1 MPEPDP
7 GPVRVPCV
15 GVVVLDDAGRLLLIK
30 RGHPPSAGRWSI
42 PGGRVEEGETLE
54 QAAVREAR
62 EETGLDVVVGAVA
75 GRVELPGVGEEVYD
89 VTDFLATQAD
99 PRAVATPGDDA
110 DDARWVTRAQLDD
123 LETSPGLVATLDSW
137 QNWP

>member
-75 GRVELPGVGEEVYD
+75 GRVELPGVGDEVYD

-110 DDARWVTRAQLDD
+110 DDARWVTPAELERLPLVDGLLDALRAWGVL
-123 LETSPGLVATLDSW
+123 P
-137 QNWP
+137 